1 MVLHYDYWSGHLN
14 EVETSLEK
22 SVANYAHKYKKV
34 KIGFT
39 NNPQQKCVELNK
51 TRKWKRMIVKYYTT
65 SEKNVSEVVNI
76 ISAHHWDLVENEIS
90 GGGIKGCAPYYLYV
104 LVA

>member
-1 MVLHYDYWSGHLN
+1 MVLHYDYWSGQLN

-22 SVANYAHKYKKV
+22 SVANYANKYQKV
-34 KIGFT
+34 KIGIT
-39 NNPQQKCVELNK
+39 NNPQRRSVELDK
-51 TRKWKRMIVKYYTT
+51 TKKWKRMIVKYYTT
-65 SEKNVSEVVNI
+65 SEKNVSEVVNM

-90 GGGIKGCAPYYLYV
+90 GGGLKGSAPYYLYV